1 MAKKRSLRVPASV
14 QMRAR
19 ELRRTMTPAEAR
31 LWTRLRNRRLSG
43 LKFRCQ
49 HPLGRYI
56 ADFYCAAHR
65 LVVEI
70 DGGIHTTRA
79 EADELR
85 SENLEALS
93 FRVIRFTNQEVE
105 TELETVLQKILEAVG

>member
-31 LWTRLRNRRLSG
+31 LWTRLRNRQLG
-43 LKFRCQ
+43 GFKFRRQ

-70 DGGIHTTRA
+70 DGGIHTTQV
-79 EADELR
+79 EADKLR

-93 FRVIRFTNQEVE
+93 FRVVRFTNQEVE
-105 TELETVLQKILEAVG
+105 TELEMVLQKILEAVG